1 MCRLPMPKKKGSTQM
16 KTTVLTFNTQGN
28 GSCLYSE
35 LIDLQS
41 IGQLEVTRATT
52 IEFNH
57 GTQQWEVKD
66 AYSQILFTHSS
77 RSLCL
82 AWEQQHFNH

>member
-1 MCRLPMPKKKGSTQM
+1 MNTV
-16 KTTVLTFNTQGN
+16 VLTFTCSGQ

-41 IGQLEVTRATT
+41 IGSLEVTRATQ

-57 GTQQWEVKD
+57 ENQFWEVKD
-66 AYSQILFTHSS
+66 TRGTVLYFS
-77 RSLCL
+77 RSRTACL
-82 AWEQQHFNH
+82 AWEHQDLNH